1 MFISFFDYIFGFT
14 KFLFRL
20 VEAAMGHLP
29 KLIEDL
35 ALILVTA
42 AITTILFRKIKQPLV
57 LGYIIAGLL
66 VGPNLSVTP
75 TVADTTNVKTLA
87 EIGVIF
93 LLFSLGLE
101 FSFKKLMRVG
111 GSASVT
117 AFVEIIFIC
126 STGYLT
132 GQLMGWSVMDSLF
145 LGGMLA
151 SSSTTIIIKAYDEL
165 GVKTKQY
172 ARVVFGVLVVEDIVV
187 ILLMVLL
194 STVAVTKQFEG
205 TEMLFTVGRLLFFL
219 ILWFIAGIFLLP
231 TLLKKAKEL
240 LDDETL
246 LILAIGL
253 CLGMVVV
260 ATQVGFSAE
269 LGAFIMGSI
278 LAETTKAEKVE
289 HLIKPVKDLFGAV
302 FFVSVGMLIDPE
314 TIIEYRWP
322 VIWVTLLVLFGKF
335 FSTIIG
341 ALLSGQPLK
350 QSVQVGMSMAQIG
363 EFAFIVASLGLS
375 LGVTSDFLFPVAV
388 GVSAITTFTTPY
400 MIRFSPQIYELSLKI
415 LPDRWIDGLNHYA
428 NSTQNIQAESTWKK
442 VLSSYM
448 NIALTNG
455 IIILALLLLSI
466 NFLQPFIN
474 SSVENPMLA
483 SVITL
488 FISLGISAP
497 FLWAMMAKRPNNLD
511 YKELWLSKD
520 YSRGPLYVI
529 EIIRLVAGIAILSFW
544 VSRIFAGIMAI
555 FIAVPLI
562 IVIIY
567 LFSQKIQ
574 KFYQRLERRFITNLN
589 SREIAEEENSHA
601 EKILR
606 PHFKTESELS
616 PWEAHMVDMEV
627 KQNAEYIGKTLEEL
641 AWRETYGVNIAYI
654 KRGDKLIYA
663 PSRFSKLLPFD
674 RVGIIANDEQIQKFK
689 PVFDTVEAI
698 ESADY
703 NVEDIIVQ
711 KIVVNEHNKLKG
723 LTVRESGIRERTN
736 GLIIGIERN
745 NERILNPNSFTEF
758 EWGDI
763 VWIVGERKKIQK
775 LHEG

>member
-1 MFISFFDYIFGFT
+1 
-14 KFLFRL
+14 
-20 VEAAMGHLP
+20 MGHLP

-75 TVADTTNVKTLA
+75 TVVDTTNVKTLA

-151 SSSTTIIIKAYDEL
+151 SSSTTIIIKAFDEL

-231 TLLKKAKEL
+231 TLLKKAKEM

-253 CLGMVVV
+253 CLGMVVI

-335 FSTIIG
+335 FSTTIG

-400 MIRFSPQIYELSLKI
+400 MIRYSPQVYEFSLKV

-442 VLSSYM
+442 VLSSYI
-448 NIALTNG
+448 NIAITNG

-488 FISLGISAP
+488 LISLGISAP

-544 VSRIFAGIMAI
+544 VSRIFAGITAI
-555 FIAVPLI
+555 LIAVPLI

-567 LFSQKIQ
+567 LFSQRIQ
-574 KFYQRLERRFITNLN
+574 KFYQRLEKRFISNLN

-606 PHFKTESELS
+606 PHFKAESELS

-689 PVFDTVEAI
+689 PVFDTVETI